1 MIIKANSTLL
11 EPINLGTPSG
21 MKSPIILHP
30 GQSIDVPDAMVK
42 SPIVQRAIQ
51 KEIIAISNYCGF
63 IVGEGVFKITVSA
76 TPPPSP
82 KIGDL
87 WIDIS

>member
-1 MIIKANSTLL
+1 MIIKATKFLL
-11 EPINLGTPSG
+11 EELDLGIPLG
-21 MKSPIILHP
+21 AKSKITLSP
-30 GQSIDVPDAMVK
+30 GQSIEVPDEMAK
-42 SPIVQRAIQ
+42 SPIVQKAMQRGF
-51 KEIIAISNYCGF
+51 IAISNYCGF

-87 WIDIS
+87 WVDIS